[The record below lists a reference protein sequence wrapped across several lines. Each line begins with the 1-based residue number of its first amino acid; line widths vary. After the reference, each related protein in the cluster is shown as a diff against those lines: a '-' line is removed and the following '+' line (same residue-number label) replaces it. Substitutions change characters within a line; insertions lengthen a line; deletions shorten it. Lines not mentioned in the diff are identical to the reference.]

1 MGTGEDVLASVTA
14 RNRYPRELAAAL
26 IALVMLSYASVQ
38 SIVMQTAMAFGA
50 DTSPLCGA
58 ATAGEDSISMS
69 GMGVGRTATA
79 SPHSRSRPQEHGHRV
94 ACPYCAA
101 AAHAPVITTVAPL
114 QISTAFVFA
123 AFRVTA
129 GRGPR
134 GPPAC
139 QPRAR
144 GPPADP
150 LTA

>member
-1 MGTGEDVLASVTA
+1 MGIGEDSLASVTA
-14 RNRYPRELAAAL
+14 HNRYLQGLAAAL

-38 SIVMQTAMAFGA
+38 SIVMQTAMAFGG
-50 DTSPLCGA
+50 DTSPVCGA
-58 ATAGEDSISMS
+58 SAAAEAATPML
-69 GMGVGRTATA
+69 GMAMASAPTA
-79 SPHSRSRPQEHGHRV
+79 SRQVRSHRPEPGKA

-114 QISTAFVFA
+114 RASTAFVFA
-123 AFRVTA
+123 AFRVVSSH
-129 GRGPR
+129 GPR

-150 LTA
+150 LIA